1 MTMAAQSAVARFIG
15 EIEANGGLRG
25 TDIANI
31 TDVSKATV
39 SRWRS
44 GAAKPQPGNELRL
57 ADLHY
62 VIGRLQ
68 EYYGADEIRIWL
80 HARHP
85 QLDGARAIDLIHA
98 SRTDE
103 VLQVLNRLDVGA
115 YL

>member
-1 MTMAAQSAVARFIG
+1 MSSAQSTVARFIG
-15 EIEANGGLRG
+15 ELETNGGLRG

-44 GAAKPQPGNELRL
+44 GAAKPQPSNELRIS
-57 ADLHY
+57 DLHY
-62 VIGRLQ
+62 VVGRLQ
-68 EYYGADEIRIWL
+68 EYYSADEIRTWL
-80 HARHP
+80 YARHP

-98 SRTDE
+98 DRADE
-103 VLQVLNRLDVGA
+103 VLQVLNRLDAGA